1 MIRYEQNPR
10 EEEEFER
17 VRLFKKRQISIAIG
31 CVIVVCSLVLSAC
44 SGKSGGSSEPLVF
57 ADAGWDS
64 IRFHNHVAR
73 IIIEEGYGY
82 KTDEMPGTTPSTF
95 QGLQNGDIDIYM
107 EVWTDNLET
116 YDAVVESGDIVELS
130 VNFDDNAQG
139 LYVPTY
145 LIEGDAERGI
155 EPLAPDLKS
164 VEDLPKYWELFKDPE
179 DQQKGRIYGA
189 ITGWA
194 VDELLKQRMEEYGLD
209 EQFNYFSPGSD
220 AALTTSLV
228 SAYENGEPWVGYYWS
243 PTWVTGKYDLTLLA
257 EPNPFPATV
266 VTVAVNK
273 DVEKKA
279 PEVVEF
285 LKHYQ
290 TSDQL
295 TAEALAY
302 MEEND
307 ADERAAAVWF
317 LQEYEELW
325 TQWVSEEAAEKVK
338 ASLQ

>member
-1 MIRYEQNPR
+1 MSY
-10 EEEEFER
+10 
-17 VRLFKKRQISIAIG
+17 FKKALVSLCA
-31 CVIVVCSLVLSAC
+31 VVVSALLLAAC
-44 SGKSGGSSEPLVF
+44 SGNESSGGSSDPLVF
-57 ADAGWDS
+57 ADAGWES

-73 IIIEEGYGY
+73 IVIEEGYGY
-82 KTDEMPGTTPSTF
+82 KTDEMPGSTPATF

-107 EVWTDNLET
+107 EVWTDNLDT
-116 YDAVVESGDIVELS
+116 YDEAVESGEVLELS

-164 VEDLPKYWELFKDPE
+164 VEDLPKYKELFKDPE
-179 DQQKGRIYGA
+179 DHQKGRIYGS
-189 ITGWA
+189 IPGWA
-194 VDELLKQRMEEYGLD
+194 VDELLRARIEDYGLN
-209 EQFNYFSPGSD
+209 ETYNYFSPGSD

-228 SAYENGEPWVGYYWS
+228 SAYEKGEPWVGYYWS
-243 PTWVTGKYDLTLLA
+243 PTWVTGKYDLTLLE

-273 DVEKKA
+273 EVEKKA

-285 LKHYQ
+285 LKNYK

-295 TAEALAY
+295 TSEALAY
-302 MEEND
+302 MEDNN
-307 ADERAAAVWF
+307 ADEKATAIWF
-317 LQEYEELW
+317 LKEHEELW
-325 TQWVSEEAAEKVK
+325 TQWVPDEAAQKVK
-338 ASLQ
+338 VALN